1 MGIKFNR
8 YIINCM
14 NERTDE
20 IVNDVAANNKAFR
33 RMTDKII
40 LIMNAIDEIIP
51 PECKKLFEELDD
63 IQGKRDVIMHEK
75 LYWQALKDGIKI
87 SNVFHSIK

>member
-8 YIINCM
+8 YMINCM

-40 LIMNAIDEIIP
+40 LISNTIDYIIP
-51 PECKKLFEELDD
+51 SEGKKLFAELED
-63 IQGKRDVIMHEK
+63 ILGKRDVIMHEK

-87 SNVFHSIK
+87 SNAFHGIK

>member
-51 PECKKLFEELDD
+51 PE
-63 IQGKRDVIMHEK
+63 GKNF
-75 LYWQALKDGIKI
+75 LKNWMTFKG
-87 SNVFHSIK
+87 SVM